1 MSARNL
7 VLVQNNP
14 LMTLALRELTKRVAP
29 ELEFMEVDSFV
40 RAWGILAGGLGISL
54 VLLDTTVPDC
64 GGVVG
69 LYHLRQQW
77 PNVPVIVIAANADA
91 DSVSRAVAFGA
102 AGYIERSAS
111 CEVIERA
118 LSSIVQRKTLLPL
131 QVATK
136 LGQPNPIGAITPAQL
151 RVLQGVKRGL
161 RNKQIAFELGLA
173 ERTVKLYLS
182 SIYRKLGVGSRTQAL
197 ILLQDFAIASEL
209 QIREEPDVA

>member
-14 LMTLALRELTKRVAP
+14 LMRLALRELARRVAP
-29 ELEFMEVDSFV
+29 ELGFMEVDSFA
-40 RAWGILAGGLGISL
+40 RAREVLAGGPEISL

-64 GGVVG
+64 GGFVG

-77 PNVPVIVIAANADA
+77 PNIPVIVIAANADA

-118 LSSIVQRKTLLPL
+118 LSSIVQRKTLSPL

-136 LGQPNPIGAITPAQL
+136 LGQPNPIAALTPAQL
-151 RVLQGVKRGL
+151 RVLLGVKRGL
-161 RNKQIAFELGLA
+161 RNKQIAFELGLT
-173 ERTVKLYLS
+173 ERTVKVYLS
-182 SIYRKLGVGSRTQAL
+182 GIYRKLGVGSRTQAL
-197 ILLQDFAIASEL
+197 ILLQEFSIASEL
-209 QIREEPDVA
+209 QIREEAEVA